1 MEIRHDL
8 QQRHRGAHEERV
20 QDRTENAEER
30 YLSHLLNVATIADL
44 ASTLAVRSLGALQ
57 AIALL
62 RIVRIVLCV
71 ADCLA
76 VQRAVKRI
84 VVAVSA
90 EARRFA
96 CHLWKR

>member
-44 ASTLAVRSLGALQ
+44 ASTLASLGALQ

-84 VVAVSA
+84 VVAISA